1 MPIDASGKY
10 WVRGSFQE
18 RVISRMS
25 RTTYSRARNS
35 TRLYPRPYPSFEQ
48 LVSRMDSNANESWF
62 QDAGD
67 ELHMS
72 DFVLQTRIQ
81 TARRMSQRAARF
93 PGRDLVLER
102 LMAEGTFDRRDPTV
116 PHTAEEFAM
125 QHASAMVNRVLM
137 RVEHLESEVSIF
149 ALSRI
154 E

>member
-1 MPIDASGKY
+1 MPIDNSGKY
-10 WVRGSFQE
+10 WVRGGFQE

-48 LVSRMDSNANESWF
+48 LVSRMDSNADESWF

-102 LMAEGTFDRRDPTV
+102 LMTEGTFDRRDPNV
-116 PHTAEEFAM
+116 PHTAEAFAM

-137 RVEHLESEVSIF
+137 RVEHLESEVSTP
-149 ALSRI
+149 ALPRI